1 MKIKACRYHDISVG
15 HRVAG
20 HEGKCRHLHGHNY
33 RIHFTIEGPKLDAV
47 GRVLDFSVIKEKLCM
62 WLEKNWDHKF
72 LAWIKDPLLSKLAI
86 LSGEPTLGDELWTMM
101 SESIVWTSFN
111 PTAENMA
118 EFLLTR
124 IGPTQLEGTGCTLT
138 SVTIEETRKCSVSCH
153 LEA

>member
-1 MKIKACRYHDISVG
+1 
-15 HRVAG
+15 
-20 HEGKCRHLHGHNY
+20 
-33 RIHFTIEGPKLDAV
+33 
-47 GRVLDFSVIKEKLCM
+47 M

-72 LAWIKDPLLSKLAI
+72 LAWIEDPLLSKLAI